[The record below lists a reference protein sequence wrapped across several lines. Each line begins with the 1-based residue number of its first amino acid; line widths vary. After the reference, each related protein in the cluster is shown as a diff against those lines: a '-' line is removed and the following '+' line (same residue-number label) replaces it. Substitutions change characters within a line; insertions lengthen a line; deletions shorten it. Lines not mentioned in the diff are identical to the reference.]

1 MNNMKK
7 IDDYILEGLKVNSK
21 SKFGK
26 YLTFKSWISAN
37 NFHEPYIGKNIF
49 IVGKNDLNTDIFSKM
64 ISREIL
70 LEEVYEGLK
79 KDIISK
85 YNNEYYLGMAKDFV
99 DKRIIL
105 TSFISN
111 GNGKSK
117 FVGSLEILIRNKY
130 IEIKCNIKDDEENKA
145 IIEDLFVKVFIY
157 MINYEI

>member
-1 MNNMKK
+1 M
-7 IDDYILEGLKVNSK
+7 
-21 SKFGK
+21 
-26 YLTFKSWISAN
+26 
-37 NFHEPYIGKNIF
+37 
-49 IVGKNDLNTDIFSKM
+49 GKNDLNTDIFSKM